1 MKTLFLNPPSYDDF
15 DGGAGSR
22 YQATREV
29 WSFWYPTWLCYPAG
43 MIPDSRVVDAPPEHL
58 DQAAIVEMAKQYDLV
73 VLHTSTPSFRLDCRT
88 ARMIKDVNPQRV
100 VGFAG
105 GHVTAE
111 PAQSLEAGTAID
123 FVCRKEMDLAVKEV
137 WEGRDWADIK
147 GISYRRNGSI
157 HHNPDRPVLDGPGLD
172 ALPFVTEIYHRDLDY
187 LKYNSPYCQYPYVSL
202 YTGRGCPARCTF
214 CLWPQVTTGHS
225 YRVRSPENV
234 FEEVREMPRLF
245 PDMKEI
251 FFDDDTFTA
260 DPPRARKIAELL
272 QPLGLC
278 WSTNSRANVDRDT
291 LKVLKDGGLRLFVIG
306 YESGSDRILKN
317 IKKGVST
324 ARARRFT
331 QDCHDIGIL
340 IHGTFIV
347 GLPGETMET
356 IEESIRFAREM
367 NPETLQVSL
376 ASPYPGT
383 EFFRYV
389 QDGGFLVDS
398 VYNDEAGYQRCTVS
412 YPGLSAEEIFDAV
425 ERFYRSYYFRPA
437 YVFKSVKKMVKSR
450 DERKRMLREAG
461 EFFST
466 MRKRRSAAATGP
478 AVAS

>member
-1 MKTLFLNPPSYDDF
+1 MRTLFLNPPSYDDF

-29 WSFWYPTWLCYPAG
+29 WSFWYPTWLCYPAA
-43 MIPDSRVVDAPPEHL
+43 MIPDSKVVDAPPEGIPQ
-58 DQAAIVEMAKQYDLV
+58 DVVAEMARDYDLV
-73 VLHTSTPSFRLDCRT
+73 VLHTSTPSFTLDCRT
-88 ARMIKDVNPQRV
+88 ARLMKDVNPNCV

-111 PAQSLEAGTAID
+111 PEAALQAGDAID
-123 FVCRKEMDLAVKEV
+123 FVTRKEMDFAVKEV
-137 WEGRDWADIK
+137 WDGRDWSDIA
-147 GISYRRNGSI
+147 GISYRKGGAI
-157 HHNPDRPVLDGPGLD
+157 HHNPDRPVLTNKDLD
-172 ALPFVTEIYHRDLDY
+172 ALPFVTPIYHRDLDY

-234 FEEVREMPRLF
+234 IEEVRGMPTLF
-245 PDMKEI
+245 PELKEI

-260 DPPRARKIAELL
+260 DPPRARKIGELMR
-272 QPLGLC
+272 PLGLC

-306 YESGSDRILKN
+306 YESGSDTILKN

-324 ARARRFT
+324 ERARRFT
-331 QDCHDIGIL
+331 RDCHDIGIL

-347 GLPGETMET
+347 GLPGETLQT

-389 QDGGFLVDS
+389 QDEGFLVDS
-398 VYNDEAGYQRCTVS
+398 VYNDESGYQRCTVT
-412 YPGLSAEEIFDAV
+412 YPNLSSEEIFDAV
-425 ERFYRSYYFRPA
+425 ERFYRQYYFRPS
-437 YVFKSVKKMVKSR
+437 YIFKSVKKMVKDR
-450 DERKRMLREAG
+450 GERKRLLREAG
-461 EFFST
+461 EFFTT
-466 MRKRRSAAATGP
+466 MKKRRAARAD
-478 AVAS
+478 A